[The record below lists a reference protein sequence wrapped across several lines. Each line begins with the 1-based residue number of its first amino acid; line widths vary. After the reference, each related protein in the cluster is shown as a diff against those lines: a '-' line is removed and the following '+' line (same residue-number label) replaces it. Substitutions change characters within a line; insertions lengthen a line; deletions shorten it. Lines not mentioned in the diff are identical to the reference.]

1 MPEVEIKI
9 AGRSYKVDCQEGDET
24 NLLNAAGIIE
34 DELHQFSEVIHM
46 LSEIRILLMAS
57 LILADKTTEL
67 RCKISDLEKRISS
80 KDIEMEQMRIDL
92 KAAEDKALSPAI
104 PNEVLD
110 GMVSVATRIEEIER
124 KVTDDHSKEVQ
135 TI

>member
-46 LSEIRILLMAS
+46 LSEIRILLMVS

-124 KVTDDHSKEVQ
+124 KVTDDHRKEVQ